1 MTDVFIVGIGMT
13 PLGRHLDKSVK
24 LLTSKSVVAA
34 TAARL
39 ALVVAMDKHAGH
51 SRATA
56 RAGVVGWPLKT
67 LCGGDA

>member
-24 LLTSKSVVAA
+24 LLTSKSVAAA

-39 ALVVAMDKHAGH
+39 ALVVAVNKHARH
-51 SRATA
+51 SRTTA
-56 RAGVVGWPLKT
+56 RAGVDGLRVFELR
-67 LCGGDA
+67 

>member
-24 LLTSKSVVAA
+24 LLTSKSVAAA

-39 ALVVAMDKHAGH
+39 TLVVAMKKHAGH
-51 SRATA
+51 SRTTA
-56 RAGVVGWPLKT
+56 RAGVVCLRDFIG
-67 LCGGDA
+67 